1 MEASV
6 DKCLAFCQ
14 SLAMSGQKFSFA
26 LSIGKDNF
34 SFSNNKELGSSSC
47 VKKKKSPSQIRREQ
61 RRKEER
67 TLKANAGPTEK
78 AVKANTSEDPSSTVN
93 SVDFQCSHCDSK
105 FKSEED
111 LKVHIGVMHAAPV
124 LPTPEK
130 ERASDHIPDL
140 ALSPI
145 HGERSEEDILP
156 SPPPLPA
163 SRSTWNTT
171 PLGAPPAQRLCG
183 LTLWSRGPKCEKM
196 FNLENDWR
204 CHAHEVHHLCMKV
217 LKRDPAPC
225 PYPGH

>member
-1 MEASV
+1 
-6 DKCLAFCQ
+6 
-14 SLAMSGQKFSFA
+14 
-26 LSIGKDNF
+26 
-34 SFSNNKELGSSSC
+34 
-47 VKKKKSPSQIRREQ
+47 
-61 RRKEER
+61 
-67 TLKANAGPTEK
+67 
-78 AVKANTSEDPSSTVN
+78 
-93 SVDFQCSHCDSK
+93 
-105 FKSEED
+105 
-111 LKVHIGVMHAAPV
+111 MHAAPV

-145 HGERSEEDILP
+145 TGERSEEDILR

-183 LTLWSRGPKCEKM
+183 LTLWSRGPKCENS
-196 FNLENDWR
+196 FNYENDWR
-204 CHAHEVHHLCMKV
+204 CHVHEVHHLCMKV